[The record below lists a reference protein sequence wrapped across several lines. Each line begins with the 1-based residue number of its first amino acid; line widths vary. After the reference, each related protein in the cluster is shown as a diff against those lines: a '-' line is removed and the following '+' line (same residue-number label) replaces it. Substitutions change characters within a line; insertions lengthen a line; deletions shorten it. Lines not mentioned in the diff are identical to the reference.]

1 MFPPDYDKVFTEFTL
16 FSEGNQYRIDRL
28 LIDTK
33 QKRALILD
41 YKTGITKEQEQ
52 LEHYKNALSNLP
64 AIKDGNFSIDTKFI
78 SLSL

>member
-1 MFPPDYDKVFTEFTL
+1 
-16 FSEGNQYRIDRL
+16 L

-41 YKTGITKEQEQ
+41 YKTGVTKEQEQ

-78 SLSL
+78 SLTL